1 MYLNAL
7 KKKELNVFSYLKKK
21 ISGFFL
27 LLLLVVFPSFFF
39 LFLWGRGGWGGE
51 EACFQVAF
59 LSTIFKSQ
67 VSIMPKIYFLR
78 FGHTVCFLLGKVKQ
92 KRKSFFVFP
101 SPLKCSSIKNS
112 ISEDHSAQ
120 WLVLVIKITSLKN
133 RRYKIHH

>member
-1 MYLNAL
+1 MD
-7 KKKELNVFSYLKKK
+7 
-21 ISGFFL
+21 FF
-27 LLLLVVFPSFFF
+27 VVVVSSFSFFF
-39 LFLWGRGGWGGE
+39 LSFSLGERGLGGE